1 MLTKNSILN
10 IKDNTLPLMAGERSE
25 RLAELINQEPA
36 ALSTANIAILTDYY
50 QLEVIERVLRQVLPE
65 RLDVT
70 ISIISKRWQIDVDD
84 HMAHVVSYEPKSR
97 CFIPYTEDLPAKL
110 QEMKQRILR
119 HRELEQGFQQDLQAL
134 LAMHDVNS
142 TQTQSTPEPAIV
154 KNHTDA
160 PQFSE
165 GDEAPP
171 VEPEYHMADLPYDV
185 KGIFTFDD
193 DVTFSIFMKCM
204 HKAKEWI
211 SSHNKQDWN
220 VVKFVLILRNVLARK
235 TTMKLFAKLLLKLFP
250 GIDDQEGNM
259 KHRPD
264 ANDADN
270 YERYDDPQ
278 KCKWKSCK
286 QLKEDGSEVEDYF
299 EDVFKC
305 LKKDVA

>member
-1 MLTKNSILN
+1 M
-10 IKDNTLPLMAGERSE
+10 DNTLPLMAGDRLE
-25 RLAELINQEPA
+25 RLAELINEEPA
-36 ALSTANIAILTDYY
+36 ALSTVSISELTCCYNLEIL
-50 QLEVIERVLRQVLPE
+50 ERVLRQVLPE
-65 RLDVT
+65 RLDNAIT
-70 ISIISKRWQIDVDD
+70 IISKRWEIDVDD
-84 HMAHVVSYEPKSR
+84 RVARVVYFDTQLR
-97 CFIPYTEDLPAKL
+97 TYVPYTKDLPDRL
-110 QEMKQRILR
+110 EEIKQRIVRRRQLES
-119 HRELEQGFQQDLQAL
+119 ELQLEEQAL
-134 LAMHDVNS
+134 VTLHNS
-142 TQTQSTPEPAIV
+142 SATQTQSEPADV
-154 KNHTDA
+154 KNQTKA

-165 GDEAPP
+165 GDEALP

-204 HKAKEWI
+204 HKVKEWI

-220 VVKFVLILRNVLARK
+220 VVKFVLILRNVLAKK

-259 KHRPD
+259 KHRQD

-270 YERYDDPQ
+270 YVRYDDPQ
-278 KCKWKSCK
+278 KCKWQSCK
-286 QLKEDGSEVEDYF
+286 KLKEDGTEVEDYF